1 MILQV
6 QNIKQYRNN
15 QLKSNKIYKHYLII
29 VSVILII
36 YFVYFNNLNTYENI
50 DYNFNNDLL
59 IINNFFDK
67 NKFNEINNIC
77 KHKKFKKDFRVSS
90 RKTICLFK
98 DNLWWRLPVIA
109 SLIIFVYYINFV
121 YYKWSTKTIKL
132 YKNNIFVNMIF
143 PILLICHI
151 IIYFILNINFWNH
164 YRDL

>member
-36 YFVYFNNLNTYENI
+36 YFVYFDIYYI
-50 DYNFNNDLL
+50 KK
-59 IINNFFDK
+59 IIND
-67 NKFNEINNIC
+67 
-77 KHKKFKKDFRVSS
+77 KDFKQKV
-90 RKTICLFK
+90 IQNLK

>member
-1 MILQV
+1 M
-6 QNIKQYRNN
+6 NEF
-15 QLKSNKIYKHYLII
+15 LII
-29 VSVILII
+29 LLLILII

-98 DNLWWRLPVIA
+98 DN
-109 SLIIFVYYINFV
+109 N
-121 YYKWSTKTIKL
+121 KKL
-132 YKNNIFVNMIF
+132 YD
-143 PILLICHI
+143 
-151 IIYFILNINFWNH
+151 IIYKNKKPD
-164 YRDL
+164 Y